1 MVGNL
6 RILAPTPPSAAV
18 ARRRCLQRWCAT
30 WTGPSCAAWSS
41 RGPASPRTPS
51 ARTWTRR
58 PCAASCGARPRRRSC
73 LLWGVYGPAGR
84 GTLTSAGTVTWRLES
99 ERGGRRVAAT
109 CDAAAAGPASGSAMA
124 PPASARP
131 RGPGRGR
138 AQPRERR
145 GEPPGADGATRR
157 AAQDAHPEQAEDC
170 DRASVHRV
178 QALAEGGPGQPGYCV
193 ADKGASPLPMR
204 ARAPGPAP
212 WPRCTLHGIH
222 SGLHWA
228 MRMEHSVLP
237 LCPGARHAACA
248 LWDVA
253 ITLLA
258 AGPKWCWRQSAQRAQ
273 GAGMQDRIPW
283 PCTCACETAKC
294 AREICML

>member
-58 PCAASCGARPRRRSC
+58 PCAASCGARSRRRSC

-178 QALAEGGPGQPGYCV
+178 QALAEGGPGQPGHRV
-193 ADKGASPLPMR
+193 ADKGAGPLCMR
-204 ARAPGPAP
+204 ACAPGPAP
-212 WPRCTLHGIH
+212 LPHSPCMTGSLACTVRMDRSAYSASRWLHG
-222 SGLHWA
+222 GLV
-228 MRMEHSVLP
+228 SVP
-237 LCPGARHAACA
+237 IMSRCPPC
-248 LWDVA
+248 
-253 ITLLA
+253 
-258 AGPKWCWRQSAQRAQ
+258 
-273 GAGMQDRIPW
+273 
-283 PCTCACETAKC
+283 CTCAVGRGPTP
-294 AREICML
+294 ARCWT